1 MILQAIRKTG
11 IEPVELTERDR
22 RMARK
27 VNRMVGWATGLPLGD
42 VEVADSFHAVE
53 RVTVDAVQLH
63 GSCLPHT
70 DDQWS
75 ERLFTTITVA
85 ARILRDLSPY
95 DYTGLP
101 SVYAVGRHG
110 CVSSYFTAPYTAFV
124 LDPMRTHWMHMM
136 RPVQWKAIQVVH
148 PRTMTP
154 REALDIAC
162 DWVKVR

>member
-1 MILQAIRKTG
+1 MILDAIRKTG

-53 RVTVDAVQLH
+53 RVTIDAVQLY
-63 GSCLPHT
+63 GSCHPHT
-70 DDQWS
+70 DDQW
-75 ERLFTTITVA
+75 RACLFTTITVTG
-85 ARILRDLSPY
+85 RKLPPIPY
-95 DYTGLP
+95 NYTGLP
-101 SVYAVGRHG
+101 SVCAIGQRGR
-110 CVSSYFTAPYTAFV
+110 VSSYFAAPYTAFV

-136 RPVQWKAIQVVH
+136 RPAQWRAVQVVH

-162 DWVKVR
+162 DWVEAK